1 MDGERDQ
8 EVVFKDTQEESAL
21 PTPVTT
27 VDMDVIIRG
36 WEDKFAKLT
45 ECLREV
51 QLASERTGSDVCLI
65 NQEARAQGQEQD
77 RRLGIMQEGLTD
89 FLRRFENFQTTP
101 HVDVLRASTPQRR
114 FPDFGFE
121 TSPVGR
127 DEVSHPGSN
136 TLPHT
141 RGARTADQADSM
153 ETHMGSAR
161 STLPHIRSARTED
174 QEDVQYTRNTLP
186 HIMSARTGDHEE
198 IRNTLPHNSS
208 ARTGE
213 HVVFRDTHIRDE
225 DDAFGDTRIRDQDD
239 IRDARTQE
247 YSDER
252 ITRSR
257 DLRYRLDERPTHEDD
272 KRNSAEIQQNSF
284 HPGNNTSLSRS
295 SSSPKVPTF
304 DGTNTAQFRPWIIQ
318 FEAIARHQGWTAGER
333 VVRLVSSLTGP
344 AANLLIGM
352 TLGQLDNYNF
362 LRTRLSRR
370 YDPPEREEAHRA
382 ELRARTRRRN
392 ESADEFAENI
402 KNLAQRAY
410 PLADQNMLDNLVV
423 ERFREGHGNEE
434 LKKHLCLYPSTGLQ
448 DLIGACVRFE
458 THVETGLHA
467 RKSNEGLYT
476 VQSGNRNE
484 LTLEEVTRA
493 ARRLG
498 FGLRPWIVRQQ
509 NSRGFSNN
517 SPGRNPNNSDQQQS
531 PKFNQ
536 GTNGNA
542 RTPNPTRRQTPVR
555 DIMCWTCG
563 KSGHY
568 AFDCKSGGTKLA
580 FAPKAV
586 RMNFVQQIAAQV
598 QGYCEE
604 EQNPRSGNE

>member
-1 MDGERDQ
+1 
-8 EVVFKDTQEESAL
+8 
-21 PTPVTT
+21 
-27 VDMDVIIRG
+27 MDVIIRG
-36 WEDKFAKLT
+36 WEEKFAKLT

-51 QLASERTGSDVCLI
+51 QLASERAGSDMYLVS
-65 NQEARAQGQEQD
+65 QEARAQGQDARAQGQEQE
-77 RRLGIMQEGLTD
+77 RRLNTMQENLAE
-89 FLRRFENFQTTP
+89 FLRRFENILTPTTP
-101 HVDVLRASTPQRR
+101 HRDALRASTPHGAQPRIC
-114 FPDFGFE
+114 PDFEFQ
-121 TSPVGR
+121 TSPVDR
-127 DEVSHPGSN
+127 DGVSHPELN

-141 RGARTADQADSM
+141 RSARTEDQAASM
-153 ETHMGSAR
+153 EAHMGSAR
-161 STLPHIRSARTED
+161 STLPHIG
-174 QEDVQYTRNTLP
+174 
-186 HIMSARTGDHEE
+186 SARTGDNVRE
-198 IRNTLPHNSS
+198 TPSTMPHTSS
-208 ARTGE
+208 ARTE
-213 HVVFRDTHIRDE
+213 EQPIFRDTRTRDQ
-225 DDAFGDTRIRDQDD
+225 DDAFGDTHTRDQDD
-239 IRDARTQE
+239 VRDTRIRE
-247 YSDER
+247 HSDDR
-252 ITRSR
+252 NARSR
-257 DLRYRLDERPTHEDD
+257 GLHFRLDERPTHEDD
-272 KRNSAEIQQNSF
+272 RNGGDTQQSSY
-284 HPGNNTSLSRS
+284 HHGNNSTFSRQS
-295 SSSPKVPTF
+295 SCPKVPTF

-318 FEAIARHQGWTAGER
+318 FEAIARHQSWTAGER

-352 TLGQLDNYNF
+352 TLGQLDSYNF

-458 THVETGLHA
+458 THVELGSHA

-509 NSRGFSNN
+509 NSRGFSNT
-517 SPGRNPNNSDQQQS
+517 SPARNQNNGGQQQS
-531 PKFNQ
+531 PKLNQ
-536 GTNGNA
+536 SGNGNA
-542 RTPNPTRRQTPVR
+542 RTQNPLRRQTPVG
-555 DIMCWTCG
+555 DVKCWTCG
-563 KSGHY
+563 KTGHY
-568 AFDCKSGGTKLA
+568 AYDCKSSGPKFA
-580 FAPKAV
+580 FAPKAIK
-586 RMNFVQQIAAQV
+586 MNFLQQIADQV
-598 QGYCEE
+598 QEYSDE